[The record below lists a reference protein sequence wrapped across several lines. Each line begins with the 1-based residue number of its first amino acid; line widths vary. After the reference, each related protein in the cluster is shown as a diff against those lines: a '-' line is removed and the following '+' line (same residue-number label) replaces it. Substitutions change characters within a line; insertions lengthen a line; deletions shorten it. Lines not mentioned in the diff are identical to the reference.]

1 MSIDSIN
8 SKASQEKEIEESE
21 NEISEISD
29 DHESME
35 IEEQNENIN
44 KRSRIAQANKD
55 IEAMNISDKVYIIY
69 KKIKSNFISN
79 QKNYLFIIRSNNL

>member
-1 MSIDSIN
+1 
-8 SKASQEKEIEESE
+8 
-21 NEISEISD
+21 
-29 DHESME
+29 ME

-69 KKIKSNFISN
+69 KKIKSN
-79 QKNYLFIIRSNNL
+79 